1 MAEHWEVDA
10 SGFNI
15 KEEGKP
21 ITVAMTQPHSRM
33 KQRARLIAA
42 APDLLEAGRDMAMA
56 HGHPDDPDVE
66 AWWESRAEEAAE
78 NGRDSDWYRNDA
90 LARLCA
96 AIAKATG
103 GAS

>member
-42 APDLLEAGRDMAMA
+42 APELLEALKTLDSIERGMQGWHEDAKA
-56 HGHPDDPDVE
+56 N
-66 AWWESRAEEAAE
+66 AWARA
-78 NGRDSDWYRNDA
+78 R
-90 LARLCA
+90 A

-103 GAS
+103 GES

>member
-42 APDLLEAGRDMAMA
+42 APELLEALKEAVA
-56 HGHPDDPDVE
+56 IIEIWHGPQ
-66 AWWESRAEEAAE
+66 AWDIYNKASPEMKRI
-78 NGRDSDWYRNDA
+78 N
-90 LARLCA
+90 A